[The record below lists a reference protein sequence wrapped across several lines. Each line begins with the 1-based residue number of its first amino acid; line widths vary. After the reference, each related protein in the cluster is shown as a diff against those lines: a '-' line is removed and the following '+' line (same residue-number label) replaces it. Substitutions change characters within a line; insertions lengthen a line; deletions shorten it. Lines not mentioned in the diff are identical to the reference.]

1 MRAAVGPAAER
12 ECLTNLPMWY
22 PLKDFT
28 VQEAKGFL
36 RSDFARVVKRTKY
49 LYVERKPKKSIG
61 YGFFEPILLC
71 LCWCDFLGAL
81 YCGDGKSISAGGIGN
96 TKRSKKFIDEILGAV
111 NSEYKNV
118 SHDLIRVYR
127 HGTVHAFAPTRTFE
141 IRLSDKAHHL
151 RIENDRVV
159 VSVEQLLDDLL
170 GGTKYFAKR
179 LRHVSTSLMPGTL
192 GAFNKGRR
200 ELLIRAK
207 NS

>member
-1 MRAAVGPAAER
+1 
-12 ECLTNLPMWY
+12 MWY

-81 YCGDGKSISAGGIGN
+81 YCGDGKGISGGGIGN

-111 NSEYKNV
+111 NPEYKNV
-118 SHDLIRVYR
+118 SRDLIRVYR
-127 HGTVHAFAPTRTFE
+127 HGTVHAFAPAGTFE

-151 RIENDRVV
+151 RIEKDRVV

-170 GGTKYFAKR
+170 VGTKYFAKR
-179 LRHVSTSLMPGTL
+179 LRHVSTVLVPGTL
-192 GAFNKGRR
+192 GAFNKGRK
-200 ELLIRAK
+200 ELG
-207 NS
+207 